1 MKPEQR
7 ARVLLG
13 DMINVCQTCKK
24 VPKKRDNQVD
34 SDYCRVQCTHWQDM
48 QKVMG
53 FIKNIQRKRRLEKGL
68 QTYD

>member
-13 DMINVCQTCKK
+13 DMINVCETCQK
-24 VPKKRDNQVD
+24 VPKKRGNQVD
-34 SDYCRVQCTHWQDM
+34 TDYCRNQCTHWQDM

-53 FIKNIQRKRRLEKGL
+53 FIKNIQKERRLDKGL
-68 QTYD
+68 PIND